1 MPASAFP
8 RSTRRPAHRWTLG
21 LGIALAASVAGGVSA
36 QTVLPAAGIVTPV
49 PAPASSASASATAT
63 ATATA
68 TASAVPGGEA
78 AGLPAPVNAAR
89 ALVRLFFEACVANG
103 GSYQG
108 AVDVAIAQGLTPQD
122 LEAAGA
128 RALLGDLPGAVFRLD
143 ASDSAVLLA
152 VAERGP
158 CLLWAD
164 RAHGPGV
171 RLAVQAALGERAAR
185 GDRLEVEADR
195 KIEHTQAWRQ
205 QTLWRLRPAGAAA
218 ALQIGLVSTLTD
230 APAPQVLRAQI
241 APASPAFAPDGL
253 PLR

>member
-21 LGIALAASVAGGVSA
+21 LCIAVAASVAGGVSA
-36 QTVLPAAGIVTPV
+36 QTVLPAAGSVTTVPV
-49 PAPASSASASATAT
+49 PASSASASATV
-63 ATATA
+63 TA